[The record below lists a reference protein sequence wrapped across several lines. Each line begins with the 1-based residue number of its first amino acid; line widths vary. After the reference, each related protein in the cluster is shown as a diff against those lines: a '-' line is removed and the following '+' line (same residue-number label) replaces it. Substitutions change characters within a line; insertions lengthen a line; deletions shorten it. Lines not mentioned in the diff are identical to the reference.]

1 MRRSLRDNGLS
12 IVVFALFFV
21 FVVGQSIAG
30 FLDYNSTEKEHGRPP
45 VGYIEY
51 LRSGDFVEAVFE
63 NWESEFLQMGLYV
76 VLTVFL
82 YQKGSAE
89 SKDPEAEEP
98 VDAEPRESRHRP
110 DTPWPVRR
118 GGLALKLYENSL
130 SLTFLALFLFS
141 FAMHAIGGANAYSQE
156 QLEHG
161 GAPVSAVGYVGTS
174 RFWFESLQNWQSEFV
189 AVGALAVLSVYLRQK
204 GSSQSKPV
212 AQPHDKTGGG

>member
-1 MRRSLRDNGLS
+1 MRRLLRDNGLS
-12 IVVFALFFV
+12 IVVFTLFFV

-45 VGYIEY
+45 VGYTEY

-76 VLTVFL
+76 LLTVFL

-89 SKDPEAEEP
+89 SKDPAAENP
-98 VDAEPRESRHRP
+98 VDADPRESRHRP
-110 DTPWPVRR
+110 DAPWPVRR

-141 FAMHAIGGANAYSQE
+141 FAMHAIGGASAYSQE
-156 QLEHG
+156 QVEHG
-161 GAPVSAVGYVGTS
+161 APPVSVVEYVGSS
-174 RFWFESLQNWQSEFV
+174 RFWFESLQNWQSEFA
-189 AVGALAVLSVYLRQK
+189 AVGILVVLSIYLRQK

-212 AQPHDKTGGG
+212 DYPHGETGG